1 VTDHRPYPGLMAQ
14 LEAEKAAE
22 EYHVPID
29 PMEALECE
37 SCQ

>member
-1 VTDHRPYPGLMAQ
+1 MAIRFDADGT
-14 LEAEKAAE
+14 LIMDDPDVKAC
-22 EYHVPID
+22 PTD

>member
-1 VTDHRPYPGLMAQ
+1 MHFDEDGNLVFDDQAQ
-14 LEAEKAAE
+14 ANAC
-22 EYHVPID
+22 PTD